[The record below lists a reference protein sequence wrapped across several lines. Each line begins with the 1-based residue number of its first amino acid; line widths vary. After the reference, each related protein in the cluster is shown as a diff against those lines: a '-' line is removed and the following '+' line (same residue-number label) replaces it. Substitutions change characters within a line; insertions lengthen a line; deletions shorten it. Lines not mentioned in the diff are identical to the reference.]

1 MRDIWNPEKF
11 QQQQQ
16 QNRQN
21 CQQIA
26 RQTQPTVQH
35 HQQQFYCTLQY
46 QPLILRTEYQRR
58 VLQSPPP
65 PPPPVLSAEV
75 PEFFPKSNL
84 PSITSYSMNSDKER
98 RACQIRYFPS
108 LNDRNYHSELFPYN
122 RPQHEIAT
130 TVFPVNGKS
139 MRMKSRINNLF
150 FAISLYIEHQDVYIA
165 SDRNEH
171 VPFAS
176 GMDPKGC
183 TAGAITINS
192 VLFVTS
198 ADLHVLA
205 VN

>member
-1 MRDIWNPEKF
+1 
-11 QQQQQ
+11 
-16 QNRQN
+16 
-21 CQQIA
+21 
-26 RQTQPTVQH
+26 
-35 HQQQFYCTLQY
+35 
-46 QPLILRTEYQRR
+46 
-58 VLQSPPP
+58 
-65 PPPPVLSAEV
+65 
-75 PEFFPKSNL
+75 
-84 PSITSYSMNSDKER
+84 MNSDKER

-108 LNDRNYHSELFPYN
+108 LNDRNYQSELFPYN

-183 TAGAITINS
+183 IAGAITINS